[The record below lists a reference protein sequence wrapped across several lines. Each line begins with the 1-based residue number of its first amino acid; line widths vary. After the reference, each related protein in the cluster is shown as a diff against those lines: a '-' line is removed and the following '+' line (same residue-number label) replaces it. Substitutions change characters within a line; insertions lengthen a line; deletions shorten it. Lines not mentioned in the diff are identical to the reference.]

1 MGNNP
6 QNGLDLSNNVCWIKY
21 LFGAEI
27 QTMHSN
33 VKNIP
38 ETLRV

>member
-6 QNGLDLSNNVCWIKY
+6 QNGLDLSNNVCLIQY
-21 LFGAEI
+21 LFRAEI
-27 QTMHSN
+27 QTMYSN

-38 ETLRV
+38 ETLGV